1 RLSLRDARGEGFTPL
16 REDPGEMRPQGFAIR
31 RDLQAQVPDQA
42 SQRPLFGLEL
52 SRDDI
57 EVASNPTPRRERT
70 IAQRRL
76 HDFLEVV
83 EIPLQHLARER
94 LLGPEVVRERPLWS
108 AGFGHNVANAGAA
121 IAALEHDLAARVEKL
136 FAMRLLGHRWD
147 NTDVRIG
154 ASSDQAG
161 GERRRS

>member
-1 RLSLRDARGEGFTPL
+1 TPL

-31 RDLQAQVPDQA
+31 RDLEAQVPDQA

-52 SRDDI
+52 SRDDV
-57 EVASNPTPRRERT
+57 EVASNPTPRRERS

-83 EIPLQHLARER
+83 EIPIQHLARER
-94 LLGPEVVRERPLWS
+94 LLGPEVVGERPLWS
-108 AGFGHNVANAGAA
+108 AGCGGNVANAGAA
-121 IAALEHDLAARVEKL
+121 VAALEHDLAARVEEL
-136 FAMRLLGHRWD
+136 VAMRWFGHQGF

-154 ASSDQAG
+154 LSSG
-161 GERRRS
+161 PGSL